1 MTGKNQLRKSGNRIQ
16 KQGAVWLQQTRKAGE
31 VFAGE
36 TQAAG
41 QVFVR
46 DVTKAG
52 QKLAT
57 DWQRSTAAL
66 RKTLQKEA
74 LDWQKLVLQTRDAYA
89 TAAQARVRGLEAQAR
104 NTQSSLKPDAL
115 ESAVLESTRDLL
127 AKAQTTVEQRI
138 EKAEA
143 PAKPAAKA
151 KPRRKSTKPKAATKK
166 PDAPIRNYDQLSAKD
181 VVSRVQR
188 LSGPQATAVLEYE
201 RAKKKRATVIRAA
214 QKRLAVGS

>member
-1 MTGKNQLRKSGNRIQ
+1 MTGKNQLRKSGNRLQ

-57 DWQRSTAAL
+57 DWQRSTAVL
-66 RKTLQKEA
+66 RKALHKEA

-89 TAAQARVRGLEAQAR
+89 AAAQARVRGIEAQAR
-104 NTQSSLKPDAL
+104 NTQSALTPDAL
-115 ESAVLESTRDLL
+115 ETAVLESTRDLL

-143 PAKPAAKA
+143 PARPAAKP
-151 KPRRKSTKPKAATKK
+151 KTRRKTSKPKAAAKK

-188 LSGPQATAVLEYE
+188 LSGPQATAVLDYE

-214 QKRLAVGS
+214 QKRLAVAS

>member
-1 MTGKNQLRKSGNRIQ
+1 MSGKNQLQKSGNRIQ
-16 KQGAVWLQQTRKAGE
+16 KQGVLWLQQTRKAGE

-41 QVFVR
+41 RVFVR
-46 DVTKAG
+46 DVTQAG

-74 LDWQKLVLQTRDAYA
+74 LDWQKLVFETRDAYA
-89 TAAQARVRGLEAQAR
+89 AAAQARVRGLEAHAR
-104 NTQSSLKPDAL
+104 NTQSALKPDAL

-138 EKAEA
+138 DKAEA

-151 KPRRKSTKPKAATKK
+151 KPRRKSTKPKATTKK